1 MKKEETN
8 ESEKNVEVFNAEKI
22 VNENTAE
29 AVKAVL
35 ETMNAEIERLKK
47 DNAVLKDWKNYEM
60 EARLKMEK
68 KIQAMRALLETF

>member
-8 ESEKNVEVFNAEKI
+8 ESGKNVEVFNAEKI

-35 ETMNAEIERLKK
+35 EAMNAEIERLKK
-47 DNAVLKDWKNYEM
+47 DNATLKDWKNYEM
-60 EARLKMEK
+60 EARLKTEK